1 MKPAI
6 VVVGLG
12 PAGPELITAQ
22 TRLLLDGD
30 DPLWLRTRVHP
41 AADGIDAAGSFDH
54 VYESADTF
62 EEVYSTIVEQL
73 VAEASAHGR
82 IVYAVPGSPV
92 VAEHTVELLRADERI
107 ELDVLPAMSFLE
119 LSWTALGVDPMTAAV
134 TIVDALQLVEHAASR
149 RGPLLITQVHSPSVL
164 DDVILALDDLGPDSV
179 TVLQGLGTGDQQ
191 VTETPW
197 AELRGTCV
205 PDHLTTLWVP
215 SIAEPIG
222 AAFAK
227 FESLVHR
234 LRQDCPWDAGQTH
247 SSLRPY
253 LLEETYEVLEALDA
267 VEAATDDELLS
278 TYVDLEEEL
287 GDLLFQ
293 VFIHTELAG
302 EHGAFTLSD
311 VASGVHDKL
320 YARHPHVFGEA
331 DAAATVANW
340 DHAKQA
346 EKGRDS
352 ALDGIPG
359 ALPALMHA
367 LKTQKRAASVG
378 FSGPDLDWAFGDVE
392 DELAEV
398 REDPSEHEV
407 GDLLFAAVQVARML
421 NVDAEQALRGA
432 TDRFASRF
440 RHVEQAAKS
449 ADLELA
455 RQSQETLLQLWQQ
468 AKEAERALS
477 PGDS

>member
-92 VAEHTVELLRADERI
+92 VAEHTVELLRSDERI

-149 RGPLLITQVHSPSVL
+149 RGPLLITQVHSRSVL

-191 VTETPW
+191 VTEIPW

-227 FESLVHR
+227 FESLV
-234 LRQDCPWDAGQTH
+234 QTKLHTSLWMLALLH
-247 SSLRPY
+247 STATRKNGKNY
-253 LLEETYEVLEALDA
+253 ALIRS
-267 VEAATDDELLS
+267 ER
-278 TYVDLEEEL
+278 
-287 GDLLFQ
+287 
-293 VFIHTELAG
+293 H
-302 EHGAFTLSD
+302 
-311 VASGVHDKL
+311 KL
-320 YARHPHVFGEA
+320 QP
-331 DAAATVANW
+331 
-340 DHAKQA
+340 K
-346 EKGRDS
+346 
-352 ALDGIPG
+352 L
-359 ALPALMHA
+359 
-367 LKTQKRAASVG
+367 SVG
-378 FSGPDLDWAFGDVE
+378 SHRFCPCG
-392 DELAEV
+392 ELP
-398 REDPSEHEV
+398 R
-407 GDLLFAAVQVARML
+407 R
-421 NVDAEQALRGA
+421 
-432 TDRFASRF
+432 
-440 RHVEQAAKS
+440 
-449 ADLELA
+449 
-455 RQSQETLLQLWQQ
+455 RQSWVGKTLQPVTRLCSGTTPATGTKIGSTQLI
-468 AKEAERALS
+468 
-477 PGDS
+477 P